1 MVISMQRFDAIVV
14 GAGPAGSS
22 AAYTLAKDGFKV
34 LLVER
39 GRVPGSKNMFGGRVY
54 AAPLR
59 EIYEDFDKSAPIH
72 RWVRKEKI
80 SLVSGDEIFS
90 IEYEET
96 ESTSFTTYLTDL
108 ANWMAKNA
116 EKAGALV
123 ITEVRVDKLILE
135 DGWVKGIIAGNDKV
149 YSDVVIDAEGV
160 NRLILERSG
169 LIPELRPE
177 HVALGV
183 KEVIKLSGEDVDKL
197 FGLENDSGL
206 AWVLMGDV
214 TNGVP
219 GGAFIYTNRDSVSV
233 GLVVL
238 LSDAMRSIEEHISR
252 YVENLRLHPLLNK
265 YFKEGRIMEYSAH
278 LIPEDVNALR
288 PPKLVYNGL
297 LIAGDAAGFLL
308 NLGYTYRGVDFA
320 AYSGYLA
327 AKAFKAAHEDGDYS
341 ERGLSKYISLL
352 RESFIMRNLDKFR
365 DVHNLMLNKRLFTT
379 YPLIANETAHRL
391 FNVEYDSPKLSQ
403 ALKDSMRGRVGLI
416 SSLLD
421 LYRIYRRL

>member
-1 MVISMQRFDAIVV
+1 
-14 GAGPAGSS
+14 
-22 AAYTLAKDGFKV
+22 
-34 LLVER
+34 
-39 GRVPGSKNMFGGRVY
+39 MFGGRVY

-59 EIYEDFDKSAPIH
+59 EIYEDFDNSAPIH

-80 SLVSGDEIFS
+80 SLVAGDEMFS
-90 IEYEET
+90 LEYEEA

-108 ANWMAKNA
+108 AGWMAKNA
-116 EKAGALV
+116 EGAGALV
-123 ITEVRVDKLILE
+123 ITEVRVDKLIVE

-169 LIPELRPE
+169 IVPKLKPE

-183 KEVIKLSGEDVDKL
+183 KEVIKLSQEDVNKL
-197 FGLENDSGL
+197 FGLDDDSGL

-219 GGAFIYTNRDSVSV
+219 GGAFIYTNRDSVSI

-238 LSDAMRSIEEHISR
+238 LSEAMRNIEEHISR

-278 LIPEDVNALR
+278 LIPENVNALR
-288 PPKLVYNGL
+288 PRKLVYNGL
-297 LIAGDAAGFLL
+297 MIAGDAAGLLL

-320 AYSGYLA
+320 SYSGYLA
-327 AKAFKAAHEDGDYS
+327 AKAFKEAHEDSDYS
-341 ERGLSKYISLL
+341 ERSLSRYVSML
-352 RESFIMRNLDKFR
+352 RESFIMKNLDKFR

-379 YPLIANETAHRL
+379 YPLVANETAHRL

-403 ALKDSMRGRVGLI
+403 AVKESMRGRIGLL
-416 SSLLD
+416 SALLD